1 MVDNERIYMLYESMM
16 KVEFITTKEIKEL
29 GFTQHEIAKLVEEGI
44 LIRVQRGFYNF
55 GNVDSLYLYGKSLI
69 DSKKREEGLEVFK
82 RCYALDSTN
91 VNVALQLMLNN
102 VKNKEYDE
110 ILKYYDVLYNSDN
123 TNIRYLYY
131 LYLISFIIELP
142 EHYKDIVKDLKPQD
156 LMVEEIDPYT
166 RLLNNTIGLV
176 FNGKLPYAYSK
187 RAGWHSDKPKGV
199 GDYTEITILKEA
211 VACNVEKK
219 KRIESC
225 IIEENYDEA
234 IELLSQEAEVRELPV
249 YNKYVNFLLNDIV
262 RMINFKEVHDV
273 VSVDYRVGNLFVAI
287 DNYDYEL
294 AIKLSEEHNKAN
306 NMDNS
311 KSLIYVLLDR
321 IIKLK
326 KEILNIV
333 DEEEIVVDKNDQII
347 MPEVIDIVEETVDKP
362 VTYSQVVGYILSNDE
377 ASYATALASY
387 LRDLGVPYYYSLI
400 TSLIEINKIK
410 GIGINKILTI
420 LTQIAND
427 SYVFNENEYID
438 LFYESV
444 IRREFEVASLYLII
458 LEAVSSLS
466 DDMISELNNVMKMY
480 EYQNSEVLEEA
491 LDEVLDVNEPL
502 EGQLEMDMSSTV
514 TVPNGSIV
522 DSKKLTDQETY
533 KQAGFVPIAKTKPFR
548 KTNVTEEYRQDEE
561 FIDAKI
567 ADLKENRGLIVL
579 KPMDN
584 VRRKR
589 IHDIVSHR
597 KDAATFSIGND
608 TNRRIVLRF
617 VGNVYIPLKE
627 TIKIADEAY
636 YRKDYETAL
645 RAYLDILGT
654 NNPKTFIY
662 AKVGLTYMKMWKI
675 DKAIEYLTVATEL
688 SKQNNEAFDFSD
700 LIASLD
706 GTIEQHEKKPKVKFR
721 LEEFSAEDNFGV
733 DRIDE
738 MLTYKELN
746 EVDYEEACEQM
757 GFTYEE
763 YLLSLLVLAKRA
775 YENKQDDLGD
785 KFLKM
790 VERSGNKSK
799 KVILKFQEVQKNKKF
814 YKNRG
819 HSMVKKDSE

>member
-1 MVDNERIYMLYESMM
+1 MVDNERLYKLYEAMM

-29 GFTQHEIAKLVEEGI
+29 GFTQHDIAKLVEDGT

-55 GNVDSLYLYGKSLI
+55 GNVDSLFMYGKSLV
-69 DSKKREEGLEVFK
+69 DSKKREEGIEVFK
-82 RCYALDSTN
+82 RCYTLDKEN
-91 VNVALQLMLNN
+91 VNVAMQLMLSSI
-102 VKNKEYDE
+102 KSKEYDE

-123 TNIRYLYY
+123 TNKRYLYY
-131 LYLISFIIELP
+131 LYLISYMVELP
-142 EHYKDIVKDLKPQD
+142 EHYKVIVKNLKPQD

-166 RLLNNTIGLV
+166 KLLNNTIGLV
-176 FNGKLPYAYSK
+176 FNGKLPYAYSR
-187 RAGWHSDKPKGV
+187 RAGWHSDKPQGV

-211 VACNVEKK
+211 VACNVVNKK
-219 KRIESC
+219 KLEAC
-225 IIEENYDEA
+225 IMEERYDEA
-234 IELLSQEAEVRELPV
+234 VELLGQEAEVRELPV
-249 YNKYVNFLLNDIV
+249 YNKYVNFLLNDLV
-262 RMINFKEVHDV
+262 RMINFKEVHEV
-273 VSVDYRVGNLFVAI
+273 ITAKFQVTSLFSAI

-294 AIKLSEEHNKAN
+294 ALRLSEEYNKAN
-306 NMDNS
+306 NLDNS
-311 KSLIYVLLDR
+311 KSLIYVLLER

-326 KEILNIV
+326 KEILNIE
-333 DEEEIVVDKNDQII
+333 DEEVVVDKDEQVVMSEII
-347 MPEVIDIVEETVDKP
+347 DVEEETVDNSI
-362 VTYSQVVGYILSNDE
+362 TYSQVVGYILSNDE
-377 ASYATALASY
+377 SSYATALGTY
-387 LRDLGVPYYYSLI
+387 LRELGVPYYYSLI
-400 TSLIEINKIK
+400 TNLIEISKIK
-410 GIGINKILTI
+410 GLGINKVLTI

-427 SYVFNENEYID
+427 SYEFNEAEYID

-444 IRREFEVASLYLII
+444 IRREFEVAKLYLII

-466 DDMISELNNVMKMY
+466 DEMISELNNVMKMY
-480 EYQNSEVLEEA
+480 EYQNNEA
-491 LDEVLDVNEPL
+491 LDEGFEVNETL
-502 EGQLEMDMSSTV
+502 EGQLEMDMSSTI
-514 TVPNGSIV
+514 TVPSESVV
-522 DSKKLTDQETY
+522 DTKKVTDQETY
-533 KQAGFVPIAKTKPFR
+533 REAGFVPIAKTKPYR
-548 KTNVTEEYRQDEE
+548 KVNVTEEYRQDEE

-567 ADLKENRGLIVL
+567 SELKENRGLIVL

-597 KDAATFSIGND
+597 REAATFSIGND

-617 VGNVYIPLKE
+617 VGNVYVPLKE

-636 YRKDYETAL
+636 YKKDYETAL

-654 NNPKTFIY
+654 NSPKTFIY

-688 SKQNNEAFDFSD
+688 SKQNNEEFDFSD

-706 GTIEQHEKKPKVKFR
+706 GTIEEHEKKPKVRFR
-721 LEEFSAEDNFGV
+721 LEEFNAGEDNFGV

-738 MLTYKELN
+738 MLTYKEVN
-746 EVDYEEACEQM
+746 EVDYETACEQM
-757 GFTYEE
+757 GFSYEE

-790 VERSGNKSK
+790 VEKSGNKSK
-799 KVILKFQEVQKNKKF
+799 KVVMKFQEVQRNKKF

-819 HSMVKKDSE
+819 NSMVKKSSE